1 MSIWCI
7 LLAAGSGTRLQ
18 AATAGRPK
26 QFLELD
32 GRPLYWHSAL
42 TMRGLPE
49 VAGLVFVAPPEH
61 LPAMEEEIRRLWVQ
75 DALNLPWH
83 IVPGGARRQDSV
95 RHGLAVLPD
104 DCTRVL
110 VHDSARPFASATLVR
125 RLLEGMDHGAAAVIP
140 AIAVTDTIKETRP
153 DAQDVV
159 LQTLDRNRLR
169 AVQTP
174 QAFALPLL
182 RSAHARAQAE
192 GWEATDDAS
201 LMERL
206 GEAVALVPGEERN
219 VKITTPRDL
228 ELLAP
233 RGASLLHLLPMA
245 GWGYDVH
252 RYADP
257 HEPKARP
264 MKLGGVPIPKAP
276 LVQAHSDGDVLLH
289 ALVDALAALL
299 CAGDIGTRFPDS
311 DPAFE
316 NMPSAI
322 FVHELLQDVWGAGII
337 LTHVDLTIIAQ
348 VPRVGPYREAIRKHV
363 AQLLKLE
370 PGQVNVKAT
379 TEEGLG
385 FTGEKKGIKAV
396 ALVSALRP
404 ATPPAPGL
412 APGPGLE

>member
-1 MSIWCI
+1 MSTWCI

-32 GRPLYWHSAL
+32 GRPLYWRSAL
-42 TMRGLPE
+42 TLRTLPE
-49 VAGLVFVAPPEH
+49 LAGLVFVAPAAH

-75 DALNLPWH
+75 DALNLPWR
-83 IVPGGARRQDSV
+83 IVAGGARRQDSV
-95 RHGLAVLPD
+95 RHGLHALPD
-104 DCTRVL
+104 TCARVL
-110 VHDSARPFASATLVR
+110 IHDSARPFASAALVR
-125 RLLEGMDHGAAAVIP
+125 RLLEAMDRGAAAVIP
-140 AIAVTDTIKETRP
+140 AIAVTDTVKEVEQHT
-153 DAQDVV
+153 V
-159 LQTLDRNRLR
+159 LRTLDRSRLR

-182 RSAHARAQAE
+182 RQAHARAEAE

-201 LMERL
+201 LVEAL
-206 GEAVALVPGEERN
+206 GEAVVIVPGEETN
-219 VKITTPRDL
+219 MKITTPQDL
-228 ELLAP
+228 ELLRQQTSP
-233 RGASLLHLLPMA
+233 LLSLLPVS

-252 RYADP
+252 KYAEP

-276 LVQAHSDGDVLLH
+276 CVLAHSDGDVLLH
-289 ALVDALAALL
+289 ALVDALAALV
-299 CAGDIGTRFPDS
+299 CAGDIGTRFPDT

-322 FVHELLQDVWGAGII
+322 FVHELLQDVWGAGIL

-348 VPRVGPYREAIRKHV
+348 VPKVGPYREAIRKHV

-396 ALVSALRP
+396 AMVSALRP
-404 ATPPAPGL
+404 AAGL
-412 APGPGLE
+412 APDAALE